1 MDQYSYIA
9 NSDAAYVDQLYQS
22 YKQDPQTVDESWQQ
36 FFKGFEFSLTYG
48 EKANGTQ
55 NGESAGA
62 KSNGVSSN
70 GSANGQTTST
80 KPVDAS
86 HAEKEVS
93 VASLI
98 KAYRSRG
105 HLLAKTNPL
114 KERKD
119 RQPRVDLPDYALSE
133 ADLDTVFE
141 SGKLLGI
148 GPATLRVI
156 MESLRKIY
164 AGDIGFEYMYI
175 RELDVKNWLRNKI
188 EKEALVFMPSL
199 DEKKRILEKLN
210 EATVFENF
218 LATKYLGQK
227 RFSLEGGRSDD
238 SGAGYDHQ
246 SGRRYGR

>member
-22 YKQDPQTVDESWQQ
+22 YKQDPQSVDQSWQQ

-48 EKANGTQ
+48 EKANGKT
-55 NGESAGA
+55 NGAA
-62 KSNGVSSN
+62 PNGVS
-70 GSANGQTTST
+70 ANGNGQATAT

-114 KERKD
+114 KARKD

-148 GPATLRVI
+148 GPATLRTI

-164 AGDIGFEYMYI
+164 AGNIGFEYMYI

-188 EKEALVFMPSL
+188 EKEALVFTPSL

-210 EATVFENF
+210 EATVCVS
-218 LATKYLGQK
+218 AMGSRK
-227 RFSLEGGRSDD
+227 
-238 SGAGYDHQ
+238 
-246 SGRRYGR
+246 

>member
-22 YKQDPQTVDESWQQ
+22 YKQDPQAVDESWQQ

-48 EKANGTQ
+48 EKPNG
-55 NGESAGA
+55 
-62 KSNGVSSN
+62 KSNGNGVAPNGSN
-70 GSANGQTTST
+70 GQGQATAT
-80 KPVDAS
+80 KPVDAL

-133 ADLDTVFE
+133 ADLDTVFD

-188 EKEALVFMPSL
+188 EKEALVF
-199 DEKKRILEKLN
+199 RTF
-210 EATVFENF
+210 A
-218 LATKYLGQK
+218 
-227 RFSLEGGRSDD
+227 
-238 SGAGYDHQ
+238 
-246 SGRRYGR
+246 